1 MVSRVQ
7 ALNYRCLRHVDVG
20 LGNFHILVGPNAS
33 GKSTFLDVV
42 GFIRDILQNG
52 PEAAVRSRAQT
63 LQELSWKR
71 ETQGFQMAI
80 ELRVPDSVLSRA
92 PQNGRRF
99 PCCRYEIE
107 VGVEPEQGGIQ
118 LLTENFF
125 LLPESPAD
133 TKQTEARDQMPL
145 LFPAEPQPPATI
157 VLGRF
162 KKGPSGWR
170 RVISLGEGGRAT
182 FKSETTEWNFPQR
195 VAGKAALVMVP
206 EEERF
211 PVTVWAREVLR
222 DGVQMLSL
230 NSRAMREPCRP
241 DVPFTFRPDGSNLP
255 VVLRRLRQSDERRF
269 GRWLEHVQ
277 SVLPLLKNIHIR
289 EREVD
294 RFPFLVAEYGTGI
307 EVPSWLLSDG
317 TLRLLALTLLAY
329 LPGPSGVY
337 LVEEPENG
345 IHPKAVEAV
354 HESLSSV
361 YEGQV
366 LCATHSPLFLSLAK
380 LTDLLCFA
388 QAESGATSI
397 VRGDEHPALRA
408 WKGQVAL
415 ETLYAAGV
423 LG

>member
-1 MVSRVQ
+1 M
-7 ALNYRCLRHVDVG
+7 
-20 LGNFHILVGPNAS
+20 
-33 GKSTFLDVV
+33 
-42 GFIRDILQNG
+42 LQEG
-52 PEAAVRSRAQT
+52 PEAAVRDRAQT
-63 LQELSWKR
+63 LQELTWKR
-71 ETQGFQMAI
+71 ESVGFQLAV
-80 ELRVPDSVLSRA
+80 ELRVPDAVLSRM
-92 PQNGRRF
+92 PENGRKFRH
-99 PCCRYEIE
+99 CRYEIE
-107 VGVEPEQGGIQ
+107 VGVEPTQGGIH

-125 LLPESPAD
+125 LLPESSNGSEP
-133 TKQTEARDQMPL
+133 EVLRDRMET
-145 LFPAEPQPPATI
+145 LFPVEPQPPDTI
-157 VLGRF
+157 VVGRWQRT
-162 KKGPSGWR
+162 PGWR

-195 VAGKAALVMVP
+195 VAGKAALMMVP

-211 PVTVWAREVLR
+211 PITVWAREILGE
-222 DGVQMLSL
+222 GVQMLALS
-230 NSRAMREPCRP
+230 SRAMREPCRP
-241 DVPFTFRPDGSNLP
+241 DVPHSFRPDGSNLP
-255 VVLRRLRQSDERRF
+255 AVLRRLRQADERRF

-277 SVLPLLKNIHIR
+277 TVLPLLKGIQVR

-294 RFPFLVAEYGTGI
+294 RFLYLVVEYGTGI
-307 EVPSWLLSDG
+307 DVPSWLLSDG

-329 LPGPSGVY
+329 LPSPTGVY

-354 HESLSSV
+354 YESLSSV
-361 YEGQV
+361 YDGQV

-380 LTDLLCFA
+380 LSSLLCFA

-397 VRGDEHPALRA
+397 VRGDEHPALKS